1 MTDPEPNAAPELKSA
16 LPWWLVPL
24 MVAVGGAYLWT
35 QSKPREANPVAVTEH
50 EVAVT
55 DANAEA
61 VTAKG
66 VALLDFSASWCPPCR
81 QMAPIVGDI
90 AADYEGRIA
99 VGVVDVDD
107 AATQALQTRFGVNGI
122 PHFVVLAD
130 GKSVATF
137 TGAVPESDLRT
148 AIDAAVAGAATR

>member
-1 MTDPEPNAAPELKSA
+1 MTDPEPNAPPELKSA

-24 MVAVGGAYLWT
+24 VVAVGGAYLWT

-55 DANAEA
+55 DANAAAITGE
-61 VTAKG
+61 G

-81 QMAPIVGDI
+81 QMAPLVGDI
-90 AADYEGRIA
+90 AADYEGRAA
-99 VGVVDVDD
+99 VGIVNVDD
-107 AATQALQTRFGVNGI
+107 EATRDLQTRFGVNGI

-130 GKSVATF
+130 GESVAAF
-137 TGAVPESDLRT
+137 TGTVPETELRA
-148 AIDAAVAGAATR
+148 AIDAAVEKAGKQ